1 LSVSLFRNR
10 FYFDEVYESLIRGTQ
25 EMIASFLAWFDEYI
39 VGGVIVRGVSSTVWG
54 VGYLV
59 RLTQLGNLQVYT
71 LLFGLGTL
79 VLLFLIN
86 R

>member
-1 LSVSLFRNR
+1 V
-10 FYFDEVYESLIRGTQ
+10 V
-25 EMIASFLAWFDEYI
+25 
-39 VGGVIVRGVSSTVWG
+39 VRGISSTVWG